1 MKSTRFAVLAIATI
15 VAGCASGSVIRA
27 STDTIIVQASAA
39 PACGM
44 QGAGQ
49 YAAKVAAIETIRA
62 GYDKYIISMGTAQRD
77 YWSGTNDQNLT
88 AKMFKNGSP
97 GSAQAIDAR
106 QTLGPDWQT
115 KVKSGINTCT

>member
-1 MKSTRFAVLAIATI
+1 MKSVGIAALAIAALLT
-15 VAGCASGSVIRA
+15 GCASGSVIRA

-39 PACGM
+39 PACGL

-49 YAAKVAAIETIRA
+49 YATKVAALETIRA
-62 GYDKYIISMGTAQRD
+62 GYDKYIISVGTAQQN

-88 AKMFKNGSP
+88 AKMFKYGSP
-97 GSAQAIDAR
+97 GANQAIDAR

-115 KVKSGINTCT
+115 KVKNGINTCT